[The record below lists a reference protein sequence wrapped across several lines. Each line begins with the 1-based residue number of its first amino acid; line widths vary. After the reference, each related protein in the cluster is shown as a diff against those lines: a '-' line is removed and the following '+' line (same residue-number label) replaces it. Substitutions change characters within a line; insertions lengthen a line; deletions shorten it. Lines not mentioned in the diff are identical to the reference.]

1 MKRIKMEEKTIAVCG
16 GGGWRGEGGEEEREK
31 NGEREQRVHK
41 RRQGVSFPVE
51 PDGAN
56 GQLVAFR
63 DEFRGP
69 Y

>member
-1 MKRIKMEEKTIAVCG
+1 MKTER
-16 GGGWRGEGGEEEREK
+16 RRREK
-31 NGEREQRVHK
+31 DGEREQRVHK

-63 DEFRGP
+63 DECRGP

>member
-1 MKRIKMEEKTIAVCG
+1 MKRIKMEEKTIAVG
-16 GGGWRGEGGEEEREK
+16 GGGGEEEREK

>member
-1 MKRIKMEEKTIAVCG
+1 MKRIKMEEKTIAV
-16 GGGWRGEGGEEEREK
+16 GGWRGEGGEEEREK

>member
-1 MKRIKMEEKTIAVCG
+1 MKRIKMEEKTIAVW

>member
-1 MKRIKMEEKTIAVCG
+1 MERIKMEEKTIAMEGEKGRTERRRRG
-16 GGGWRGEGGEEEREK
+16 GK

>member
-1 MKRIKMEEKTIAVCG
+1 MKRIKMEEKTIAVG
-16 GGGWRGEGGEEEREK
+16 VGGWRGEGGEEEREK